1 MCRAGDLAFFRLG
14 KLYRIPAVEVDRIE
28 CQNTASSNT
37 EDSGASLTLSRD
49 EAAFESRLERMTEG
63 PRRLAL
69 VQSGGRDSAQ
79 SRRG

>member
-28 CQNTASSNT
+28 CQNTASSST
-37 EDSGASLTLSRD
+37 EGNGASLTLSRG

-63 PRRLAL
+63 PQRLAL
-69 VQSGGRDSAQ
+69 VQSGAPASARSQ
-79 SRRG
+79 RG